1 MIYKISDNIVSALGF
16 DTEENFNNIK
26 SGKSGLQIFT
36 NPFGLDGDFCLG
48 KIDDAI
54 LDKEFSK
61 IKKDD
66 FEYTKLEKAVIL
78 SVYKA
83 AKPINLQLN
92 RDDVLFVF
100 STTKGNVDFLENG
113 VNPISERAYLW
124 KTAEIVCDF
133 FNNKAK
139 PIVVS
144 NACVSGI
151 VAQIVADRNLSAKRY
166 KYAIVCGFDIL
177 SKFTVSGFNSFKA
190 LSNEICKPFDI
201 NRKGLNI
208 AEGAATIIYAE
219 AEENDIPKNS
229 IIIKNHSICNDANH
243 ISGPSRN
250 ADGLTICIKNTVKD
264 FDINKIS
271 FINAHGTA
279 TPYNDNMESIA
290 IDRSG
295 LNDIPVNSLKAY
307 YGHTLGAAGI
317 LESILSSKA
326 IQNEEI
332 LPSKGFEIIGVDKKI
347 NICTKLQKSK
357 KKAFIKLISGFG
369 GTNAAILFEK
379 K

>member
-124 KTAEIVCDF
+124 KTAEFVCDF
-133 FNNKAK
+133 FNHKGK
-139 PIVVS
+139 SIVVS

-208 AEGAATIIYAE
+208 AEAVATIIYAE
-219 AEENDIPKNS
+219 AEENDVPENS

-243 ISGPSRN
+243 ISGPSRT

-279 TPYNDNMESIA
+279 TPYNDNMESVA
-290 IDRSG
+290 IDRAG
-295 LNDIPVNSLKAY
+295 MNHIPTNSLKAY
-307 YGHTLGAAGI
+307 YGHTLGTAGVI
-317 LESILSSKA
+317 ETIISSRA
-326 IQNEEI
+326 LLNNEI
-332 LPSKGFEIIGVDKKI
+332 LISKGFETLGVDKNITI
-347 NICTKLQKSK
+347 NTELQESDKT
-357 KKAFIKLISGFG
+357 AFLKMISGFG
-369 GTNAAILFEK
+369 GTNASILFEK

>member
-243 ISGPSRN
+243 ISGPSRT
-250 ADGLTICIKNTVKD
+250 ADGLTICINNTVKD

-279 TPYNDNMESIA
+279 TPYNDNMESVA
-290 IDRSG
+290 IDRAG
-295 LNDIPVNSLKAY
+295 MNHIPTNSLKAY
-307 YGHTLGAAGI
+307 YGHTLGTAGVI
-317 LESILSSKA
+317 ETIISSRA
-326 IQNEEI
+326 LLNNEI
-332 LPSKGFEIIGVDKKI
+332 LISKGFETLGVDKNITI
-347 NICTKLQKSK
+347 NTELQESDKT
-357 KKAFIKLISGFG
+357 AFLKMISGFG
-369 GTNAAILFEK
+369 GTNASILFEK